1 MSGGAK
7 RHSLEPWAYHRE
19 VLLDLSAGE
28 TGLEPLLPDRSGA
41 NHVEHARSIRPRKAS
56 WGLGLLLPCPG
67 RLRRRGRLRAVNE
80 LRQYFRKG
88 TQPRPRLRRRG
99 YALGRNRPPTGVA
112 ATIEWGD
119 IARLR
124 GNGASRLSRLNERA
138 YAGTVFDLTGA
149 AASHY
154 AVGDD
159 ATKLV
164 ALIFTGLAVASWALH
179 PSTRR
184 LDEPSS

>member
-1 MSGGAK
+1 
-7 RHSLEPWAYHRE
+7 
-19 VLLDLSAGE
+19 
-28 TGLEPLLPDRSGA
+28 
-41 NHVEHARSIRPRKAS
+41 
-56 WGLGLLLPCPG
+56 
-67 RLRRRGRLRAVNE
+67 
-80 LRQYFRKG
+80 
-88 TQPRPRLRRRG
+88 
-99 YALGRNRPPTGVA
+99 VA

-124 GNGASRLSRLNERA
+124 GNGAPRLFRFNEWA

-149 AASHY
+149 AAFHF